1 MITGMQKLLLVG
13 PAENKEKVLSALQ
26 RSGVVE
32 VESYKGSLFPV
43 DGREVS
49 TVRADLII
57 WAIKTVERYA
67 AAAERTGL
75 TRNDCE
81 GDPATLVDRIP
92 VLDREHRKCRE
103 ETVQLQNKLNF
114 IAPWGDFLIKDIRE
128 IEQKGNVFIQLWDV
142 AQKVAHEVKIEEAIA
157 EIEIFHDNERKYFM
171 TFAAKPLKIKQCI
184 EVNYDTDPVE
194 LRNEISSHAKR
205 EVEILQELLNISS
218 RKNDLY
224 KYYFQELNRVNFN
237 KAAGGSVHEFNGRI
251 FLLQAWCPLKDLEEL
266 KKVLENETVTAVPI
280 EPEKDE
286 RIPTLMEPKKVSDE
300 LGGDLVNIYD
310 TPSYKDWDPSSWVF
324 FAFTI
329 FFAMIMAD
337 GGYGLLLLVVM
348 IVLKIKV
355 KKPAP
360 AIKRFINL
368 SMVLSGATFFY
379 GVFTGG
385 FFGFSL
391 SSPAFKFLEPFAVF
405 LKNIRLL
412 NTEDTPKMMLIA
424 IVIGMIHICTSLIL
438 RSFRAVVD
446 EKDYIAPLINIA
458 WIAGIWSFFFW
469 YKYDGVAGAE
479 HLTTGGMLGLK
490 IVGGV
495 LVVLY
500 AVSARTINPLKMFMT
515 SFFGLYNGVQFFS
528 DILSYIRIFAL
539 GLSGA
544 LLAQTFNNLAFDL
557 WNTGIAG
564 MIFAPIIFVLG
575 HTLNIALCI
584 MGGVIHGLR
593 LNFLEWYRWSFD
605 GGGKRFVPFKDLLKT
620 YVNGEN

>member
-13 PAENKEKVLSALQ
+13 PQKNKEKVLENLQ
-26 RSGVVE
+26 SSGLVE
-32 VESYKGSLFPV
+32 IAPYKGELFNI

-57 WAIKTVERYA
+57 WCVKTVEKFA
-67 AAAERTGL
+67 VTAERAGL
-75 TRNDCE
+75 TKKGYDGSQKKMVE
-81 GDPATLVDRIP
+81 MIPA
-92 VLDREHRKCRE
+92 LDREYRKCRE
-103 ETVQLQNKLNF
+103 EALLLHNKLKF
-114 IAPWGDFLIKDIRE
+114 IEPWGEFSLKDIRD
-128 IEQKGNVFIQLWDV
+128 IESTGKVVVQFWDV
-142 AQKVAHEVKIEEAIA
+142 AQKVAHEVKIEGAIA
-157 EIEIFHDNERKYFM
+157 DIEVFHDNERKYFM
-171 TFAAKPLKIKQCI
+171 TFAEKPIKIKQCI
-184 EVNYDTDPVE
+184 EVNYDTDPIE
-194 LRNEISSHAKR
+194 LRKEITAHNEKEAQ
-205 EVEILQELLNISS
+205 ILQELLDISS
-218 RKNDLY
+218 RKEDLY
-224 KYYFQELNRVNFN
+224 KYYLEELNTVNF
-237 KAAGGSVHEFNGRI
+237 KRAAGGSVHEFNDRI
-251 FLLQAWCPLKDLEEL
+251 FILQAWCPSKDIEGLR
-266 KKVLENETVTAVPI
+266 KVLEGEALTIIPVD
-280 EPEKDE
+280 PEKDE
-286 RIPTLMEPKKVSDE
+286 RIPTLMQPKKVSDE

-310 TPSYKDWDPSSWVF
+310 TPSYNDWDPSSWVF
-324 FAFTI
+324 FSFTI

-337 GGYGLLLLVVM
+337 GGYGLLLLAVM
-348 IVLKIKV
+348 IILKIKL

-368 SMVLSGATFFY
+368 SIVLSGATFVY
-379 GVFTGG
+379 GIISGG

-391 SSPAFKFLEPFAVF
+391 SAPAFKFLEPFAQF
-405 LKNIRLL
+405 MKNIRVLD
-412 NTEDTPKMMLIA
+412 TDDTPKMMLIA

-446 EKDYIAPLINIA
+446 EKDYIAPLINLT

-479 HLTTGGMLGLK
+479 HLTSGGMLGLK
-490 IVGGV
+490 IVGGA
-495 LVVLY
+495 LAVLY

-564 MIFAPIIFVLG
+564 MIFAPVIFVLG

-620 YVNGEN
+620 YVNSEN

>member
-1 MITGMQKLLLVG
+1 VITGMQKLLLVG

-171 TFAAKPLKIKQCI
+171 TFASRPLKIKQCI
-184 EVNYDTDPVE
+184 EVNYDNDPVE

-205 EVEILQELLNISS
+205 EVEILQELLDISS
-218 RKNDLY
+218 RKEDLY
-224 KYYFQELNRVNFN
+224 KYYLEELNKVNFN

-266 KKVLENETVTAVPI
+266 KRTLENETVTIIPVD
-280 EPEKDE
+280 PEKDE
-286 RIPTLMEPKKVSDE
+286 RIPTLIDPKKTMDE
-300 LGGDLVNIYD
+300 LGIDLVNIYD

-337 GGYGLLLLVVM
+337 GGYGLLLLAFM
-348 IVLKIKV
+348 LFLKIKV
-355 KKPAP
+355 KKPSP
-360 AIKRFINL
+360 SIKRFINL
-368 SMVLSGATFFY
+368 SIVLSSATSVY
-379 GVFTGG
+379 GLISGG
-385 FFGFSL
+385 FFGMSL
-391 SSPAFKFLEPFAVF
+391 DTPAFTFLAPFTDL
-405 LKNIRLL
+405 LKSIRFI
-412 NTEDTPKMMLIA
+412 NSNDTQMMMLVSIM
-424 IVIGMIHICTSLIL
+424 IGMVHIGISLIL
-438 RSFRAVVD
+438 KGLRALID
-446 EKDYIAPLINIA
+446 EKDYVTPLINLT

-469 YKYDGVAGAE
+469 YKYEGVAGAQ
-479 HLTTGGMLGLK
+479 HLTSGGLIGLK

-500 AVSARTINPLKMFMT
+500 AIAAKTLNPLKMFMS
-515 SFFGLYNGVQFFS
+515 SFFGLYNGIQFFS

-544 LLAQTFNNLAFDL
+544 LLAQTFNNLSFDL
-557 WNTGIAG
+557 WNAGIGG
-564 MIFAPIIFVLG
+564 MIIAPVIFLLG
-575 HTLNIALCI
+575 HTLNITLCI

-605 GGGKRFVPFKDLLKT
+605 GGGKRFVPFKDLLKA
-620 YVNGEN
+620 YVKSES

>member
-1 MITGMQKLLLVG
+1 
-13 PAENKEKVLSALQ
+13 
-26 RSGVVE
+26 
-32 VESYKGSLFPV
+32 
-43 DGREVS
+43 
-49 TVRADLII
+49 
-57 WAIKTVERYA
+57 
-67 AAAERTGL
+67 
-75 TRNDCE
+75 
-81 GDPATLVDRIP
+81 
-92 VLDREHRKCRE
+92 
-103 ETVQLQNKLNF
+103 
-114 IAPWGDFLIKDIRE
+114 
-128 IEQKGNVFIQLWDV
+128 
-142 AQKVAHEVKIEEAIA
+142 
-157 EIEIFHDNERKYFM
+157 
-171 TFAAKPLKIKQCI
+171 
-184 EVNYDTDPVE
+184 
-194 LRNEISSHAKR
+194 
-205 EVEILQELLNISS
+205 
-218 RKNDLY
+218 
-224 KYYFQELNRVNFN
+224 
-237 KAAGGSVHEFNGRI
+237 
-251 FLLQAWCPLKDLEEL
+251 
-266 KKVLENETVTAVPI
+266 
-280 EPEKDE
+280 
-286 RIPTLMEPKKVSDE
+286 
-300 LGGDLVNIYD
+300 
-310 TPSYKDWDPSSWVF
+310 
-324 FAFTI
+324 
-329 FFAMIMAD
+329 MIMAD